1 MKTQSFLFLCLCFNQ
16 FICIKSR
23 CTFKYQNGEG
33 EDWPEDCFCGS
44 KKEPFSFDYGDKY
57 CCVHQNSTKDCQID
71 VLTNGK
77 WCPNATLLSN
87 TQICNNN
94 CYYDSYQDVCP
105 SNPEACMNF
114 QYGCDGRERCEA
126 FCTGPL
132 ENFPY
137 YDQAAKNCVDNSDTF
152 RDEFPYCGKRDKA
165 KYDNHQCFKSQS
177 DSVGNI
183 IGFQCLNR
191 KDISENTIRRSGNY
205 DKFVS
210 SRKNLFQ
217 YFKANDTRNQVN
229 GTHIICD
236 NQTIDMNCIF
246 GGRWS
251 VVECKKEE
259 TDNGGVPVSSF
270 DVCDALDFLEYKGLP
285 PPSDNYLTSRIYASP
300 QKLGMLCN
308 KYALY
313 VNLGIRSSCKMLLVI
328 AF

>member
-16 FICIKSR
+16 FISIKSR

-126 FCTGPL
+126 FCRGPL

-137 YDQAAKNCVDNSDTF
+137 YNQTAQTCQYNTSYY
-152 RDEFPYCGKRDKA
+152 PYCGKRDEA
-165 KYDNHQCFKSQS
+165 KYHNHQCISNYDTYDASEMIRYK
-177 DSVGNI
+177 
-183 IGFQCLNR
+183 CLNR
-191 KDISENTIRRSGNY
+191 KDVSENFVRSIVNY
-205 DKFVS
+205 NRFVS
-210 SRKNLFQ
+210 TRKNLFQ
-217 YFKANDTRNQVN
+217 YFKANDTMNQV
-229 GTHIICD
+229 TEKEIICGD
-236 NQTIDMNCIF
+236 Q
-246 GGRWS
+246 S
-251 VVECKKEE
+251 VKLDCTNNPYFESKIECKKEE
-259 TDNGGVPVSSF
+259 TDNGGIFVSNQ
-270 DVCDALDFLEYKGLP
+270 DVCDALDFLEYKGLT
-285 PPSDNYLTSRIYASP
+285 PPSWVWTNHIYESP
-300 QKLGMLCN
+300 QKLG
-308 KYALY
+308 K
-313 VNLGIRSSCKMLLVI
+313 
-328 AF
+328 